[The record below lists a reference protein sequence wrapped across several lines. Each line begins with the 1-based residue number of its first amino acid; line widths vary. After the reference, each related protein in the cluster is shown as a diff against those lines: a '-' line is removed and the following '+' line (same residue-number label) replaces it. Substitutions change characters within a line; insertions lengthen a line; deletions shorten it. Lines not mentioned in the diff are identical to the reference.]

1 VRHTGTLVLAAWAS
15 AALLAGQSQKD
26 QIISLQRDVAQLEEE
41 VRQLQKSQD
50 EKFEAIQKLVQQSL
64 DASNKASAAST
75 NLQQS
80 IAGALADQLKKLDPL
95 TNQLVDI
102 RSKTNQSS
110 EDTGALR
117 ETVAD
122 LTRRVNAMDSKLGDI
137 LTQLQLL
144 AHPPAPPPQPNAAA
158 GNPGGGAPPGFSCG
172 GAFQSAR
179 NEYSGGNDTLAMQQF
194 LDVVKNCQGDANAPL
209 SMYYGGMI
217 YDKTGDYD
225 NAAQAFDRVVE
236 QFSEN
241 SKTCESRYRKG
252 DELKKAGRKADAVA
266 ALNDYVKACPGDADH
281 LADARKDLRALS
293 PPPRSTT
300 KKK

>member
-26 QIISLQRDVAQLEEE
+26 QIISLQRDVAQLEDQ
-41 VRQLQKSQD
+41 VKQLQKSQD
-50 EKFEAIQKLVQQSL
+50 DKLEALQKLVQQSL

-95 TNQLVDI
+95 TSQLVDI
-102 RSKTNQSS
+102 RAKAGQASD
-110 EDTGALR
+110 DTGALR

-122 LTRRVNAMDSKLGDI
+122 LARRVNAMDSKMGDI

-144 AHPPAPPPQPNAAA
+144 THPPAPPPPANAAA
-158 GNPGGGAPPGFSCG
+158 GAGAPPGFSCG
-172 GAFQSAR
+172 GAFQTAR
-179 NEYSGGNDTLAMQQF
+179 SEYTGGNDTVAMQQF
-194 LDVVKNCQGDANAPL
+194 MDVVKNCQGDANAPL
-209 SMYYGGMI
+209 AMYYVGMI

-241 SKTCESRYRKG
+241 PKTCESRYRKG
-252 DELKKAGRKADAVA
+252 NELKKAGRKQEAAA
-266 ALNDYVKACPGDADH
+266 ALNDYIKACPGDADH
-281 LADARKDLRALS
+281 LADAKRDLRTVSPTPAL
-293 PPPRSTT
+293 RST
-300 KKK
+300 KKKQ